1 MTAIQSLI
9 ERDVYDDRERRVFGL
24 ATATVSEINDDGT
37 YEVSYLCM
45 GDGDRSAPA
54 RVMMPMAGNGRGTY
68 FLPERGDEVVVG
80 FELGDTSLPIIL
92 GGVWNDND
100 PPPDQANVSPDNDVR
115 TIVSRSGHEVTFDD
129 TSGSEKLRIRTSGG
143 HELVLDDTLP
153 GTVTLLSAGG
163 AAVEISDAAGTLTL
177 RAPARISLESPSISI
192 AATGGLDI
200 NAPAGV
206 RLTTTGSVQASGVI
220 IDNKPFGLH
229 VHQPPVIP
237 PAGTTGPVGP

>member
-1 MTAIQSLI
+1 MTAIRGLI
-9 ERDVYDDRERRVFGL
+9 EREAHDDRERRVFGL
-24 ATATVSEINDDGT
+24 ATATVSAINDDGT
-37 YEVSYLCM
+37 YEVSYLSM
-45 GDGDRSAPA
+45 GDGDPSAPA

-68 FLPERGDEVVVG
+68 FLPEPGDEVVVG

-100 PPPDQANVSPDNDVR
+100 PPPDQANPSPDNDVR
-115 TIVSRSGHEVTFDD
+115 TIVSRSGHEITLDD
-129 TSGSEKLRIRTSGG
+129 SSGSGKIRIRTQGG
-143 HELVLDDTLP
+143 HELVLDDTPP
-153 GTVTLLSAGG
+153 GTLTLQSAGG
-163 AAVEISDAAGTLTL
+163 VAVEMSDAAGTLILKASTS
-177 RAPARISLESPSISI
+177 ISLQSPNISIS
-192 AATGGLDI
+192 ATGGLAID
-200 NAPAGV
+200 APAGM